1 MFSLGGALGSVSG
14 TLEGNITD
22 IYMNLIN
29 RTSPSKRHLF
39 STGFLANDV
48 SLQSPSFLSP
58 VRARNILP
66 LSVEKLPFS
75 SLQGYHGKRNVTDIN
90 DKTDCFQPTQVNES
104 SKPSL
109 CLKKKY
115 LEKTS
120 KPLDQN

>member
-39 STGFLANDV
+39 ATGFLANDV

-90 DKTDCFQPTQVNES
+90 DKTDCFQPTQVNEN

-109 CLKKKY
+109 
-115 LEKTS
+115 
-120 KPLDQN
+120 